1 MCTDKLLQV
10 AIAIKAKSARRT
22 TQNCAGSLTWCRSA
36 TKSGCAT
43 HQSPKETLCLWGLAA
58 DLVLVLLMH
67 ASLAVVK
74 ETYIAGGLRSLM
86 NADLPLQVG
95 PNTRADR
102 ESLRFSADQEK
113 AWFELD
119 REVVLDQIDSLHR
132 ALDQNSGELSMIAT
146 EGVFERTVSDKLSRA
161 ARTLRSLSQQL
172 AGLRAAVV
180 KTNGYPRRNRS
191 VKI

>member
-1 MCTDKLLQV
+1 MFAWL
-10 AIAIKAKSARRT
+10 
-22 TQNCAGSLTWCRSA
+22 
-36 TKSGCAT
+36 
-43 HQSPKETLCLWGLAA
+43 PA
-58 DLVLVLLMH
+58 DRVLVLLMH
-67 ASLAVVK
+67 ASFAIANK
-74 ETYIAGGLRSLM
+74 IPIAGGFRSLM
-86 NADLPLQVG
+86 NADLSLPIE
-95 PNTRADR
+95 PNNRADR

-132 ALDQNSGELSMIAT
+132 ALDQNSDELSMIAT

-191 VKI
+191 LKS

>member
-1 MCTDKLLQV
+1 
-10 AIAIKAKSARRT
+10 
-22 TQNCAGSLTWCRSA
+22 
-36 TKSGCAT
+36 
-43 HQSPKETLCLWGLAA
+43 
-58 DLVLVLLMH
+58 MH

-95 PNTRADR
+95 PNNRADR